1 MRCRLPCWWY
11 HAQCN
16 PALWT
21 GPQAPLPTTATPLTS
36 RQALKWSGG
45 AGAAGGLW
53 GWGRRYRC
61 SVCVCAE
68 CLWGGG
74 CFSLTLYFLQL
85 LTNCHASF
93 CCLHFSFRFSQ
104 FKSGTQ
110 WSVQKNKKKP
120 QMNQT
125 LDVPVDSGFAP
136 LPFSILHKSPFGS
149 IHARAA
155 ICDVLSAPAHQQT
168 ALSAA
173 RKNVALCASFVSG
186 AAHFL
191 DANAPLSH
199 KHLQSYL
206 ALRSDR

>member
-45 AGAAGGLW
+45 AGAGGGLW
-53 GWGRRYRC
+53 GWGRWYGC

-85 LTNCHASF
+85 LTNCHASSF

-104 FKSGTQ
+104 FKSGIQLNTA
-110 WSVQKNKKKP
+110 KKKP
-120 QMNQT
+120 SSEPNIRCPGRFRDLSSALLHTAQMPLWLHSSQICPMWCT
-125 LDVPVDSGFAP
+125 ERTCTAADSAFC
-136 LPFSILHKSPFGS
+136 
-149 IHARAA
+149 RA
-155 ICDVLSAPAHQQT
+155 
-168 ALSAA
+168 
-173 RKNVALCASFVSG
+173 
-186 AAHFL
+186 
-191 DANAPLSH
+191 
-199 KHLQSYL
+199 
-206 ALRSDR
+206 